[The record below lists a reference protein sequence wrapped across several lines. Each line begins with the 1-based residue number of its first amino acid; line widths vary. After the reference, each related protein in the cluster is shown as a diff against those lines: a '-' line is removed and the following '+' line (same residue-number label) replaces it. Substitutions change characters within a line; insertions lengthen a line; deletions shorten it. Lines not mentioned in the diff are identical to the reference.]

1 MNKKFISVS
10 SSINK
15 NSTKLDLD
23 QYYTPYETMKYC
35 VDKTLEILKEYK
47 IDNFLEPSA
56 GEGIFSDYLIEKG
69 YDVIAFDIEP
79 KKDNII
85 QTDFLTYDIEY
96 KENRCV
102 IGNPP
107 YGARLNTA
115 QKFYKKSVEIADY
128 ISFILPISQLWNTN
142 SMYEFDLIYSE
153 DLGKILFSNSKKIH
167 CCLNIYKRPNNEL
180 NKKKTEKLK
189 DITIIRQDKKG
200 YDKIGY
206 DIRMCYWGNGSAG
219 KILKENEHYSG
230 EYKIIIHNKEL
241 KEDIINL
248 LTTIDFKKELN
259 STAMLKIQQFHII
272 NILKKYIPN
281 IK

>member
-1 MNKKFISVS
+1 MNKKFISACNS
-10 SSINK
+10 K

-47 IDNFLEPSA
+47 IDSFLEPSA
-56 GEGIFSDYLIEKG
+56 GEGIFNDYLIEKG
-69 YDVIAFDIEP
+69 YDIIAFDIEP
-79 KKDNII
+79 RKDNII

-107 YGARLNTA
+107 YGIRLNMA

-153 DLGKILFSNSKKIH
+153 DLGKILFSNSKKVH
-167 CCLNIYKRPNNEL
+167 CCLNIYKRPNNGL
-180 NKKKTEKLK
+180 NKKKTERLK
-189 DITIIRQDKKG
+189 DITIIRNDKKG

-206 DIRMCYWGNGSAG
+206 DIRICSWGSSAG
-219 KILKENEHYSG
+219 KILKEDECYSG
-230 EYKIIIHNKEL
+230 EYKIIIHNEVL
-241 KEDIINL
+241 KENIINL
-248 LTTIDFKKELN
+248 LTTIDFEKELN
-259 STAMLKIQQFHII
+259 FTAMPKIQQFHII
-272 NILKKYIPN
+272 KILKKYIPN

>member
-1 MNKKFISVS
+1 MNKKFISVNS
-10 SSINK
+10 S

-47 IDNFLEPSA
+47 IDSFLEPSA
-56 GEGIFSDYLIEKG
+56 GEGIFNDYLIEKG
-69 YDVIAFDIEP
+69 YDIIAFDIEP

-96 KENRCV
+96 KENRCI

-107 YGARLNTA
+107 YGVRLNMA

-153 DLGKILFSNSKKIH
+153 DLGKILFSNSKKVH
-167 CCLNIYKRPNNEL
+167 CCLNIYKRPNNKL
-180 NKKKTEKLK
+180 NKKKIERLK
-189 DITIIRQDKKG
+189 DITIIRNDKKG
-200 YDKIGY
+200 YDKIEY
-206 DIRMCYWGNGSAG
+206 DIRICSWGSSAG
-219 KILKENEHYSG
+219 KILKEDEHYSG
-230 EYKIIIHNKEL
+230 EYKIIIHNEEL
-241 KEDIINL
+241 KKDIINL

-259 STAMLKIQQFHII
+259 STAMPKIQQFHII